1 MKQVEATRLVLEH
14 NVRVPMR
21 DGITLSAEIYRPDTA
36 ERLPVILERTPYDR
50 RWMPPGDPVNGIALA
65 EAGYALVMVDCRGR
79 FDSEGAYTPF
89 VDEARDGVDTIAWAA
104 AQPWSN
110 GSVAMLGGSYVG
122 ATQWLAAG
130 ENPPALK
137 AIAPYVT
144 ASDYHE
150 GWVYQGGAF
159 QLGFSLYWSLNSLA
173 LPRLLSRQAAGEHL
187 DAEIA
192 AARAGI
198 EDIARLYRRRPL
210 RGIDLMDRFAP
221 WYDEWLA
228 HPDRDAFW
236 RAIAPEERYETTAT
250 PALNLGGWYDIFV
263 EGTLRNFC
271 GMRDRG
277 VGQDARRG
285 QQLIVGPW
293 SHGTANG
300 IFPERHFGMVSGLG
314 LQDPTTIHLRFYDRW
329 LRGGGAGGGGGAAG
343 AGSVSDAPVRIFLMG
358 ANEWRDETDWPVPD
372 AIVQEWHLRGDGR
385 ANSASGDGRLSR
397 EPAGHETADAFLAD
411 PRDPVP
417 TIGGPTLN
425 RGGGVGWM
433 AGPFDQ
439 RPVEARADVLCYTS
453 EPLARPLDVIGTVE
467 AVLHVASSAL
477 DTDVT
482 AKLVDVHPDGRAEI
496 LTDGILRLRYRRSL
510 ADPEPLEPGRV
521 EEIRVLVGSTANRFL
536 PGHRIRLDIAGS
548 NFPRFDVNTNTGGVI
563 ASETMEEAVPAINRV
578 FHDSARPSRLLLP
591 VVERD

>member
-1 MKQVEATRLVLEH
+1 MAGQPFRMVIER

-21 DGITLSAEIYRPDTA
+21 DGLTLAAEIYRPDTA
-36 ERLPVILERTPYDR
+36 ERLPVIVERTPYDR
-50 RWMPPGDPVNGIALA
+50 HWMPPGDPVNGIVVA
-65 EAGYALVMVDCRGR
+65 EAGYAVVMVDCRGR
-79 FDSEGAYTPF
+79 FDSDGDFRPF
-89 VDEARDGVDTIAWAA
+89 LAEAEDGEDTIAWAA

-110 GSVAMLGGSYVG
+110 GRVGMMGGSYVG

-130 ENPPALK
+130 RRPPALQ

-159 QLGFSLYWSLNSLA
+159 QLGFSLYWSLNPLA
-173 LPRLLSRQAAGEHL
+173 LARLLSRQAAGETL

-192 AARAGI
+192 AVRAGI
-198 EDIARLYRRRPL
+198 EDIGRLYRRRPL

-236 RAIAPEERYETTAT
+236 RAISPEERYESVAV
-250 PALNLGGWYDIFV
+250 PALHIGGWHDIFV
-263 EGTLRNFC
+263 EGTLRNYR

-277 VGQDARRG
+277 ATDAARDG

-293 SHGTANG
+293 SHGIMNG
-300 IFPERHFGMVSGLG
+300 IFPERHFGMQSALG
-314 LQDPTTIHLRFYDRW
+314 LQDPTAFHQRFYDRW
-329 LRGGGAGGGGGAAG
+329 LRGAADSAG
-343 AGSVSDAPVRIFLMG
+343 APVRLFLMG
-358 ANEWRDETDWPVPD
+358 ANEWRDETDWPILD
-372 AIVQEWHLRGDGR
+372 AVVEEWHLRGDGR
-385 ANSASGDGRLSR
+385 ANSARGDGRLSR
-397 EPAGHETADAFLAD
+397 APAGHESPDAFLAD

-439 RPVEARADVLCYTS
+439 RPIEARADVLCYTS
-453 EPLARPLDVIGTVE
+453 DPLTRPLDVIGSVE

-477 DTDVT
+477 DTDIT
-482 AKLVDVHPDGRAEI
+482 AKLIDVHPDGRAEI

-521 EEIRVLVGSTANRFL
+521 EEIHVLVGSTANRFL

-548 NFPRFDVNTNTGGVI
+548 NFPRFDVNTNTAGVI
-563 ASETMEEAVPAINRV
+563 ASETADEAVPAINRV

-591 VVERD
+591 VVERA